1 MKMRRVSV
9 RWEKVVEVMLYVP
22 EDMLSGD
29 IRSIAQEAADD
40 IDRYGWE
47 ADWATILGRVEDVD
61 VPDEECRVTTQ
72 HNRFG
77 RSYADVVA
85 GSRLAAD
92 DAMVISDDRD
102 ELVNPTDATWWV
114 VPAQEKP

>member
-29 IRSIAQEAADD
+29 IRSIAQVTAGD

-61 VPDEECRVTTQ
+61 VPDEECRVTTKES
-72 HNRFG
+72 RYG
-77 RSYADVVA
+77 PYADAVA
-85 GSRLAAD
+85 GSRFAAD
-92 DAMVISDDRD
+92 EAMVISDDRD
-102 ELVNPTDATWWV
+102 ELVNPPDATWWV
-114 VPAQEKP
+114 VPAKEDT